1 MLITD
6 GIKRLVGSRESVIAI
21 YMGYVSSSAANDET
35 QSKSHHIEARRAYDS
50 LFFFSLLFQTR
61 CVLLPLDALIYV
73 CSVITNCSFQYIIAA
88 QDRQANNELVSR
100 V

>member
-6 GIKRLVGSRESVIAI
+6 GIQRLVGSRESVIAI

-50 LFFFSLLFQTR
+50 LFFFLPPISNTMRFVTTRRFDICLFG
-61 CVLLPLDALIYV
+61 Y
-73 CSVITNCSFQYIIAA
+73 Y
-88 QDRQANNELVSR
+88 
-100 V
+100 